1 MKPMIDEE
9 ERYRQQLASSSSVTL
24 ASSASISPAFP
35 QAYSMS
41 HSHSSTTTPGW
52 NNLLL
57 PDPQYLQNT
66 RTETFGYDD
75 TFPMTLYEQHPE
87 VAGFN
92 WDAVV
97 PE

>member
-1 MKPMIDEE
+1 MIDEE
-9 ERYRQQLASSSSVTL
+9 ERYKNHLASLPNAMIAT
-24 ASSASISPAFP
+24 AAATSPAFP
-35 QAYSMS
+35 QAHPMS
-41 HSHSSTTTPGW
+41 HSHSGTTPPGW
-52 NNLLL
+52 DNLLL
-57 PDPQYLQNT
+57 LDPQSLQNT

-92 WDAVV
+92 WDAVL